1 MSLRE
6 ILFAKRSNIIR
17 QWFDE
22 ILSSYPSDTVRFLK
36 SQKDPF
42 SNPVGNTIR
51 QGIEDLFNGL
61 IGVEPVSGLTPFL
74 DNIIRIRAVQDFT
87 PSQAVSFI
95 FGLKNILREELKDE
109 LRNGLSQEYM
119 DFENRIDDLVLQS
132 FDLFIQCRE
141 KIYELKAK
149 EVKDMTF
156 KLLERAKI
164 ICGVQNNQ

>member
-1 MSLRE
+1 MSLSE

-22 ILSSYPSDTVRFLK
+22 ILSSYPSDTVKFLK
-36 SQKDPF
+36 SQRDPF

-51 QGIEDLFNGL
+51 EGIDNLFNEL
-61 IGVEPVSGLTPFL
+61 ISDKPDSGLTPYL

-87 PSQAVSFI
+87 PSEAVSFI
-95 FGLKNILREELKDE
+95 FGLKDILRRELKDE
-109 LRNGLSQEYM
+109 LRNGISQEYL
-119 DFENRIDDLVLQS
+119 DFENKIDNLALLA

-164 ICGVQNNQ
+164 ICGVENNQ

>member
-22 ILSSYPSDTVRFLK
+22 ILSSYPSDTVNFLK

-51 QGIEDLFNGL
+51 QGIEDLFNEL
-61 IGVEPVSGLTPFL
+61 IGDSPIFELSPML

-87 PSQAVSFI
+87 PSQAVFFI
-95 FGLKNILREELKDE
+95 FGLKDILRRELKEELK
-109 LRNGLSQEYM
+109 NGLSQEYM
-119 DFENRIDDLVLQS
+119 DFEKRIDNLALLS

-164 ICGVQNNQ
+164 ICGVQE

>member
-1 MSLRE
+1 MSLSE

-22 ILSSYPSDTVRFLK
+22 ILSSYPSDTINFLK

-51 QGIEDLFNGL
+51 EGIENLYNLL
-61 IGVEPVSGLTPFL
+61 IANSPIFELSPML

-95 FGLKNILREELKDE
+95 FGLKDILRRELKDE
-109 LRNGLSQEYM
+109 IENGLSREYM
-119 DFENRIDDLVLQS
+119 DFEKRIDSLALLS
-132 FDLFIQCRE
+132 FDLFVQCRE

-149 EVKDMTF
+149 EVKNMTF

-164 ICGVQNNQ
+164 ICGVQE

>member
-6 ILFAKRSNIIR
+6 ILFAKRSNIIG

-22 ILSSYPSDTVRFLK
+22 ILSSYPSDTAKFLK

-42 SNPVGNTIR
+42 NNPVGSTIK
-51 QGIEDLFNGL
+51 QGIEGLFDQLMENL
-61 IGVEPVSGLTPFL
+61 PIYEMSPFL

-95 FGLKNILREELKDE
+95 FGLKDVLRKELGEEIK
-109 LRNGLSQEYM
+109 NGLSQEYM
-119 DFENRIDDLVLQS
+119 DIEKRIDDLALLS
-132 FDLFIQCRE
+132 FDLFMQCRE
-141 KIYELKAK
+141 KIYDLKAK

-156 KLLERAKI
+156 RLLERAKI
-164 ICGVQNNQ
+164 ICGVQE

>member
-22 ILSSYPSDTVRFLK
+22 ILSSYPSDTVNFLK

-51 QGIEDLFNGL
+51 QGIENLFNEL
-61 IGVEPVSGLTPFL
+61 IGDGPIVELSPMM

-87 PSQAVSFI
+87 PSQAVFFI
-95 FGLKNILREELKDE
+95 FGLKDILRRELKEELK
-109 LRNGLSQEYM
+109 NGLSQEYM
-119 DFENRIDDLVLQS
+119 DFEKRIDDLALLS

-156 KLLERAKI
+156 RLLERAKI
-164 ICGVQNNQ
+164 ICGVQE

>member
-22 ILSSYPSDTVRFLK
+22 ILSSYPSDTVNFLK

-51 QGIEDLFNGL
+51 QGIENLFNEL
-61 IGVEPVSGLTPFL
+61 IGDGPIVELSPMM

-87 PSQAVSFI
+87 PSQAVFFI
-95 FGLKNILREELKDE
+95 FGLKDILRRELKEELK
-109 LRNGLSQEYM
+109 NGLSQEYM
-119 DFENRIDDLVLQS
+119 DFEKRIDDLALLS

-156 KLLERAKI
+156 RLLERAKI
-164 ICGVQNNQ
+164 LCGVQE

>member
-22 ILSSYPSDTVRFLK
+22 ILSSYPSDTVNFLK

-51 QGIEDLFNGL
+51 QGIENLFNEL
-61 IGVEPVSGLTPFL
+61 IGDGPIVELSPMM

-87 PSQAVSFI
+87 PSQAVFFI
-95 FGLKNILREELKDE
+95 FGLKDILRRELKEELK
-109 LRNGLSQEYM
+109 NGLSQEYM
-119 DFENRIDDLVLQS
+119 DFEKRIDDLALLS

-156 KLLERAKI
+156 RLLEKAKI
-164 ICGVQNNQ
+164 ICGVQE

>member
-22 ILSSYPSDTVRFLK
+22 ILSSYPPDTVNFLK

-51 QGIEDLFNGL
+51 QGIEDLFNEL
-61 IGVEPVSGLTPFL
+61 IGDSPIFELSPVM

-87 PSQAVSFI
+87 PSQAVFFI
-95 FGLKNILREELKDE
+95 FGLKDILRRELKEELK
-109 LRNGLSQEYM
+109 NGLSQEYM
-119 DFENRIDDLVLQS
+119 DFEKRIDNLALLS

-164 ICGVQNNQ
+164 ICGVQE

>member
-6 ILFAKRSNIIR
+6 ILFAKRSNIIG

-22 ILSSYPSDTVRFLK
+22 ILSSYPPDTVRFLK
-36 SQKDPF
+36 SQRDPF

-51 QGIEDLFNGL
+51 QGIDDLFNEL
-61 IGVEPVSGLTPFL
+61 IGDSPIYRLTNFL

-95 FGLKNILREELKDE
+95 FGLKDILRRELRDE

-119 DFENRIDDLVLQS
+119 DFEKRIDSLALLS

-156 KLLERAKI
+156 RLLERAKI